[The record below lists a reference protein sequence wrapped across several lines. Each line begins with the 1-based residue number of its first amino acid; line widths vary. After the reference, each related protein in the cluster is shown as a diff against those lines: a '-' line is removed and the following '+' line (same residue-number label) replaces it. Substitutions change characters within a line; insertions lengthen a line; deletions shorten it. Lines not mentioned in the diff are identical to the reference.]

1 MMKTPEC
8 HEENWTEEQHEAISV
23 RGKNIL
29 VTAGAGS
36 GKTRVLVERLL
47 RRITDHQN
55 PIDLDRLLIV
65 TFTKA
70 AASEMKQRIGIAL
83 EKALQENPR
92 SQTLH
97 RQLLLLNR
105 ATITTVHSFCLDVIR
120 RYYYLKEL
128 DPSFRVLDEAAAEL
142 LRQEILEETLDEY
155 YDSQQPESSF
165 YRLVEAYSSERGD
178 QALQSLILRLY
189 SFARSHPF
197 PSQWL
202 QQQRDAFI
210 SGSSLCHAQNP
221 WLEILLDDCRVELQ
235 MIVEFIEEGIQ
246 IAHSPGGPAPYL
258 ETLHEEL
265 EMLREMRDASH
276 RSWDELF
283 VLMQQ
288 NPFGR
293 LKPCRGDA
301 YDADLKAR
309 VSQIRERAK
318 EDFYKLKNSYFSCSL
333 QDRLAE
339 LKRLG
344 PLLNSLIELVEIFS
358 CRYTEAKK
366 EKGVADFSDLEH
378 FALQILN
385 RSESPPGTLSPS
397 SAALEYRNFFAEI
410 MVDEYQDINQVQEA
424 ILTLIASPKPHGNLF
439 MVGDVK
445 QSIYRFRLAE
455 PELFLQ
461 KEHLY
466 SRSSSAGCCIH
477 LNKNFRSRK
486 EILEGINFLFSRIMD
501 EAVGEIGYDDRTRL
515 HYGGLYPPHTA
526 DEYQDNSIDFL
537 LIHRFQNERPEEKTP
552 GESEEEPEGE
562 AEQNDD
568 QEEWEAASL
577 EGRLIAQK
585 IKQLLGE
592 TNSRPF
598 MLYDR
603 KKKFSR
609 GVAYRDIAVL
619 LRSAKNYAPAILE
632 ELQQA
637 GIPACAELGGGFF
650 DAVEVKVMLSLLAV
664 IDNPFQDLPLAAVLR
679 SPILGF
685 KGEEL
690 ALIRTASPSTSF
702 FGALQAASG
711 QELIPAPRRKELQ
724 QFLQNLERWQEQA
737 VRGSI
742 VDLIRQIYRETGYYS
757 LVGGM
762 PGGRQRQANLRALYD
777 RARLYEASSP
787 RGLFRFLNFIE
798 KLKDR
803 GEDLEAARA
812 LGEQENVVRILTVH
826 KSKGLEFPVVFL
838 AGINRAFNK
847 KDLSHHFLLHKEL
860 GFGPKYIDTENRLI
874 YPTLPWLAIKKRL
887 HAELLA
893 EEMRILY
900 VAMTRAEEKLILVAT
915 VKNLE
920 GELLRWKTASR
931 PGAQFLPEYF
941 RARAKCFLDW
951 IGPAIACHPKLERLQ
966 ETTGLPGDAACAGNN
981 GILSWNVFIYTS
993 SEIVSHADSRETEAF
1008 QDVVKERQEYLNK
1021 IYRMEP
1027 LPLSGGETAAAGISK
1042 YLSWQYPYLWAAERY
1057 AKVSVSELP
1066 KLRAAG
1072 LAGNE
1077 GEFAPETWGQE
1088 PFIYLNK
1095 RPRFLEEDKL
1105 TAAERGT
1112 AYHTVMQH
1120 LKLIPPLHTEA
1131 IRQQLQQLL
1140 SGKYLNLKEY
1150 NAVDPELIA
1159 AFFATSPG
1167 KRLVQA
1173 YPSLIWRELP
1183 FTLALPANEIYG
1195 FEGKTCRP
1203 EAGLEIEQQ
1212 KEPVLIQGVIDCL
1225 FMENNA
1231 FVLIDYKTGIAPEFE
1246 ADEARLRYSRQL
1258 YYYSLAIEK
1267 IWRKPVSEKYLYF
1280 FDSGQLLQL

>member
-1 MMKTPEC
+1 MMETPEG
-8 HEENWTEEQHEAISV
+8 HEENWTEEQLEAISLQ
-23 RGKNIL
+23 GKNIL

-47 RRITDHQN
+47 RRITDRQN
-55 PIDLDRLLIV
+55 PVDLDRLLIV

-83 EKALQENPR
+83 EKALQQNPR
-92 SQTLH
+92 SQSLH

-155 YDSQQPESSF
+155 YDSQQPGSSF
-165 YRLVEAYSSERGD
+165 YRLVEAYSSDRGD

-202 QQQRDAFI
+202 QQQQEAFR
-210 SGSSLCHAQNP
+210 SGVSLCAAKNP
-221 WLEILLDDCRVELQ
+221 WLEIILDECRIGLQ
-235 MIVEFIEEGIQ
+235 MIVEFIEEGIR
-246 IAHSPGGPAPYL
+246 IAHAPGGPAPYL
-258 ETLHEEL
+258 ETLREEL
-265 EMLREMRDASH
+265 EVLREMRDASH

-301 YDADLKAR
+301 YDADLRER

-318 EDFYKLKNSYFSCSL
+318 GDFYKLRSSYFSCSL
-333 QDRLAE
+333 QERLAE
-339 LKRLG
+339 LKRLE
-344 PLLNSLIELVEIFS
+344 PLIASLVELVEVFS
-358 CRYTEAKK
+358 RRYMEAKK

-385 RSESPPGTLSPS
+385 CSESPPGTLSPS
-397 SAALEYRNFFAEI
+397 QAALEYRNFFTEI

-424 ILTLIASPKPHGNLF
+424 ILTLIASPRPHGNLF

-486 EILEGINFLFSRIMD
+486 EILEGVNFLFSRIMD
-501 EAVGEIGYDDRTRL
+501 EAVGEIGYDGRARL
-515 HYGGLYPPHTA
+515 YYGGLYPPYTA
-526 DEYQDNSIDFL
+526 DGHQDNSIDFL
-537 LIHRFQNERPEEKTP
+537 LIHRFPNESPEERAP
-552 GESEEEPEGE
+552 GASEEEPEGE
-562 AEQNDD
+562 AEQHDN

-577 EGRLIAQK
+577 EGKLIAQK

-603 KKKFSR
+603 KKKSPR
-609 GVAYRDIAVL
+609 AVTYRDIAIL

-637 GIPACAELGGGFF
+637 GIPAFAELGGGFF

-702 FGALQAASG
+702 FDALRAASK
-711 QELIPAPRRKELQ
+711 QELIPLPRRKELQ

-742 VDLIRQIYRETGYYS
+742 EELIRQIYRETGYYS

-812 LGEQENVVRILTVH
+812 LGEQENVVRILTIH
-826 KSKGLEFPVVFL
+826 KSKGLEFPVVIL

-847 KDLSHHFLLHKEL
+847 KDLNHHFLLHKEL

-874 YPTLPWLAIKKRL
+874 YPTLPWFAIKKRL

-915 VKNLE
+915 INNLE
-920 GELLRWKTASR
+920 EELLRWKTASR

-951 IGPAIACHPKLERLQ
+951 IGPAIACHPKLKHLQ
-966 ETTGLPGDAACAGNN
+966 ETTGLAMDAACAGNS
-981 GILSWNVFIYTS
+981 GILSWNVFFYTP
-993 SEIVSHADSRETEAF
+993 SEIVSYAVNRETEAL
-1008 QDVVKERQEYLNK
+1008 QEGDKERQEYLGK

-1027 LPLSGGETAAAGISK
+1027 LPLSGDETAAAKVSK
-1042 YLSWQYPYLWAAERY
+1042 YLSWQYPYLWATKRY

-1072 LAGNE
+1072 LVGNE
-1077 GEFAPETWGQE
+1077 GEFAPEAWGQGS
-1088 PFIYLNK
+1088 FIYLNK
-1095 RPRFLEEDKL
+1095 RPRFLEDKL

-1120 LKLIPPLHTEA
+1120 LKLIPPLNAEA

-1140 SGKYLNLKEY
+1140 SEKYLNLKEY

-1173 YPSLIWRELP
+1173 YPSRIWRELP
-1183 FTLALPANEIYG
+1183 FTLALPATEIYCPG
-1195 FEGKTCRP
+1195 DKACCP
-1203 EAGLEIEQQ
+1203 EAEQEYEQQ
-1212 KEPVLIQGVIDCL
+1212 KDPVLIQGVIDCI
-1225 FMENNA
+1225 FMENDA
-1231 FVLIDYKTGIAPEFE
+1231 FILIDYKTGIAPELE
-1246 ADEARLRYSRQL
+1246 TDETRVHYSRQL